1 MSAFDVTSIN
11 AAGVL
16 AFESSGLLESLKT
29 NMASSSADTAN
40 SAMEMIKKLC
50 EGNNCYLRSVSLSSS
65 TSLLLSSSSL
75 SSSSLSSSSLSHQY
89 SQNSITHHHST
100 ALLSPSS
107 SSSYSSSS

>member
-50 EGNNCYLRSVSLSSS
+50 EGNNCYLRSISL
-65 TSLLLSSSSL
+65 
-75 SSSSLSSSSLSHQY
+75 
-89 SQNSITHHHST
+89 NISIITCYHHHQHHYYYHHHHYHINIHNILSLIITQQRLYHHLHHHHHLHT
-100 ALLSPSS
+100 A
-107 SSSYSSSS
+107 